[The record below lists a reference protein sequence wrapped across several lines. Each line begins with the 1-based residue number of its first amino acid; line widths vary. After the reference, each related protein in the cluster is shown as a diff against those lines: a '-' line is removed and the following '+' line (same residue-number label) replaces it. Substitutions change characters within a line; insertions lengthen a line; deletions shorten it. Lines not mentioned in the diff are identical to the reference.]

1 MILWSLVLMHY
12 QRVTDVRTDML
23 AVAMSHSSSW
33 LSAKKTVLSPDTL
46 LGVHPMDSP
55 PPFLKLQSTCG
66 TLFLLLWCHRR
77 SLLFTACRRRRSW
90 IHSANTEQSDHK
102 PTSCGNCIRRS
113 AHGFCKISRV
123 CRQRVTFCDNRACTF
138 HNFINGRY
146 CKALLS

>member
-23 AVAMSHSSSW
+23 AVAMSHSSMAEREENS
-33 LSAKKTVLSPDTL
+33 SVPRYPAGGSPN
-46 LGVHPMDSP
+46 GFP

-113 AHGFCKISRV
+113 AHGFCKISQV